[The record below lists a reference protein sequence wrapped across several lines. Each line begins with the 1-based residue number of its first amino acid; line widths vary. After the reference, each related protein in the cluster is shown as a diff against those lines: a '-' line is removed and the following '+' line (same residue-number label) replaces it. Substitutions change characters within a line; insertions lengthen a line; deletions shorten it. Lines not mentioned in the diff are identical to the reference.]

1 MCKGAKVPEN
11 IGLMDLRVGGV
22 TEAKNLGAYTRKLQD
37 FAQHGNISTTSKYMK
52 DRRPSE
58 NKVAELRQAK
68 S

>member
-1 MCKGAKVPEN
+1 
-11 IGLMDLRVGGV
+11 MDLRVGGV